1 MPDSEALPLDE
12 QPDPRNQLNDLSGRE
27 WIYALRSVIA
37 TRYPTSGVEGYA
49 HALRRMHPSPK
60 PPQLMA
66 ELLRFFTKRG
76 GRVLDP
82 FAGVGGTLLA
92 CALEGRRGAGIE
104 LSPEYAAIYGDVCAE
119 LGLARQPLVIGDARR
134 PAPYA
139 ELGDEP
145 FDLILTDPPYALMMA
160 RPKTG
165 ERKKRGRADATP
177 FTADPADL
185 GNLDYRAFLPALR
198 EALALACARL
208 KPRGYLVLFAKDIQP
223 TREHHNML
231 HADIVAEL
239 LLLPDLS
246 FRGYRIWHDMSQ
258 NLYPFGYPF
267 TFVAN
272 QVHQFI
278 LIFRNEAAAHADSRP
293 AGTSPEYQP
302 SGT

>member
-1 MPDSEALPLDE
+1 MADGDALPRGE

-27 WIYALRSVIA
+27 WIYALRSVLA
-37 TRYPTSGVEGYA
+37 TRYPTNGAEGYA
-49 HALRRMHPSPK
+49 HALRRAHPSPK

-66 ELLRFFTKRG
+66 ELIRFFTKKD

-92 CALEGRRGAGIE
+92 CAMEGRRGVGVE
-104 LSPEYAAIYGDVCAE
+104 LSAEYAAIYHEVCAE
-119 LGLARQPLVIGDARR
+119 LGLTPQSLIIGDARAR
-134 PAPYA
+134 ATYA
-139 ELGDEP
+139 ALGVEP
-145 FDLILTDPPYALMMA
+145 FDLILTDPPYAQMMA

-198 EALALACARL
+198 EALALARARL
-208 KPRGYLVLFAKDIQP
+208 RPRGYLVLFAKDIQP

-239 LLLPDLS
+239 LTLPELS
-246 FRGYRIWHDMSQ
+246 FRGYRIWHDLSQ

-278 LIFRNEAAAHADSRP
+278 LIFRNEAP
-293 AGTSPEYQP
+293 A
-302 SGT
+302 

>member
-1 MPDSEALPLDE
+1 MADSEARPLDE
-12 QPDPRNQLNDLSGRE
+12 APDPRNQLNDLSGRE

-37 TRYPTSGVEGYA
+37 TRYPTNGEAGYA
-49 HALRRMHPSPK
+49 HALRRAHPSPK

-66 ELLRFFTKRG
+66 ELIRFFSKRG

-92 CALEGRRGAGIE
+92 CALEGRRGAGVE
-104 LSPEYAAIYGDVCAE
+104 LSPEYAEIYREVCAE
-119 LGLARQPLVIGDARR
+119 LGLEAQTLVVGDARR
-134 PAPYA
+134 A
-139 ELGDEP
+139 ETYDLLADQL
-145 FDLILTDPPYALMMA
+145 FDLILTDPPYAQMMA

-165 ERKKRGRADATP
+165 ERKKQGRGDATP
-177 FTADPADL
+177 FTVDPADL

-198 EALALACARL
+198 EALALALARL
-208 KPRGYLVLFAKDIQP
+208 KPRGYLVLFVKDMQP

-239 LLLPDLS
+239 LTLPGLT

-267 TFVAN
+267 AFVAN

-278 LIFRNEAAAHADSRP
+278 LIFRNDAD
-293 AGTSPEYQP
+293 
-302 SGT
+302 